1 MAIFVVVVVVVVV
14 VVYRQLSIPN
24 FGFCSGK
31 GK

>member
-1 MAIFVVVVVVVVV
+1 MSIFVVVVVVV